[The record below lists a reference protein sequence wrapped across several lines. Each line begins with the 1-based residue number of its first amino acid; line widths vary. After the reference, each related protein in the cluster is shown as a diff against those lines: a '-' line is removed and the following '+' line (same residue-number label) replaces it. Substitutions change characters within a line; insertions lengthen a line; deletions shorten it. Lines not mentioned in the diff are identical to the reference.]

1 MLVVQNAIVSEDIK
15 YIKFCCDLQ
24 KCKGSCCVE
33 GDAGAPLERE
43 EVKILKKLL
52 PKVKPYLTEKGI
64 IEIEKNGVSD
74 IDFTGGLCTR
84 LIEGKDCVFLS
95 YDGDIAKCAI
105 ERAYEDGKVDFQ
117 KPISCHLYPIRI
129 ENYGEFIAVNYHAW
143 DVCKPALVQGEI
155 IDLPLYKLLKTPLIR
170 RFGEKW
176 YQELIVEIEENC
188 FD

>member
-1 MLVVQNAIVSEDIK
+1 M
-15 YIKFCCDLQ
+15 
-24 KCKGSCCVE
+24 
-33 GDAGAPLERE
+33 
-43 EVKILKKLL
+43 
-52 PKVKPYLTEKGI
+52 
-64 IEIEKNGVSD
+64 
-74 IDFTGGLCTR
+74 
-84 LIEGKDCVFLS
+84 FLS

-155 IDLPLYKLLKTPLIR
+155 IDLPLYKMLKTPLIR

-176 YQELIVEIEENC
+176 YEELIMEIEENC